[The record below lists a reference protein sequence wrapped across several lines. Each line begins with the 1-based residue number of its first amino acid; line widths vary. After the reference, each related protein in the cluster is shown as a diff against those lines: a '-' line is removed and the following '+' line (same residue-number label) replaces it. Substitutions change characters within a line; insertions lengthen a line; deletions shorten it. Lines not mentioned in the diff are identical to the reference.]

1 VNGRAYEIDEFYR
14 AGLLKNRQGNFISSP
29 FKINKPNITNTMYTQ
44 DDIMELFA
52 DDQMKHAEAPSSE
65 EMDEMYDAMVGSA
78 SEEYQNAH

>member
-1 VNGRAYEIDEFYR
+1 
-14 AGLLKNRQGNFISSP
+14 
-29 FKINKPNITNTMYTQ
+29 MYTQ